1 MKKLLDWY
9 NGLYIIDDVVV
20 STNVVKIRL
29 PTLMR
34 IHLVINVSQ
43 IVKYKE
49 LVEEQKIE
57 EVKLIKIDKVEEWE
71 VEIILNK
78 RKIQRVVKYL
88 VH

>member
-1 MKKLLDWY
+1 M
-9 NGLYIIDDVVV
+9 
-20 STNVVKIRL
+20 VKIRL

-57 EVKLIKIDKVEEWE
+57 EVKLIKIDKVEE
-71 VEIILNK
+71 
-78 RKIQRVVKYL
+78 
-88 VH
+88 